1 MKSWRTINLGLIGAI
16 VVVGGLLLLGPAQ
29 TQLRNFEYFPDMAR
43 SARYNTFAPNPNFPD
58 GKTLQPPVPG
68 TVALERLP
76 GTTSGGPES
85 AAPRPGADTA
95 NPFAAEDRTALARG
109 QMEFGV
115 YCQPCH
121 GATAAGDGPVVARGY
136 PRPPDLVRGG
146 AATSSDAELFQTIS
160 LGAPDMP
167 PYAAQVTVTDR
178 WRIILYLRSLQ
189 GAPVQRASAERR
201 P

>member
-1 MKSWRTINLGLIGAI
+1 LALIGAL
-16 VVVGGLLLLGPAQ
+16 VVVAALLLLGPAQ

-58 GKTLQPPVPG
+58 GKTLQPPVAG
-68 TVALERLP
+68 TVPLEHLP
-76 GTTSGGPES
+76 GTTIGGPEM
-85 AAPRPGADTA
+85 AAPRPGTDAA
-95 NPFAAEDRTALARG
+95 NPFAGDDRTALARG
-109 QMEFGV
+109 RMQFAV

-136 PRPPDLVRGG
+136 PRPPDLVTGG
-146 AATSSDAELFQTIS
+146 AATSSDAEIFQTIT

-167 PYAAQVTVTDR
+167 PYAAQVSAADR

-189 GAPVQRASAERR
+189 GAPVQRASEAHQR
-201 P
+201 